1 MRTAPLA
8 ALLVAFVILG
18 SMVSIP
24 TAHAL
29 PPTWNGAAGDG
40 KWETAGNWV
49 SGVLPGPLAS
59 AVIPPGA
66 FVVTISTT
74 QSITALTVGL
84 GDTVTCESTCTLAL
98 SNVGPGLNNVGTFTN
113 FGTVTSGVL
122 ANDGTFTNS
131 GTVKTLTDLVNVG
144 TFTNFGTVTIGV
156 AFDNDGTFT
165 NRCHGTVNMTPT
177 SGTGTFTTDPTC
189 PAVGGVVTT
198 VNAFSI
204 LAPWIA
210 VLGLVGC
217 IGPAVVVAKPW
228 KKREN

>member
-1 MRTAPLA
+1 MRTVPLA
-8 ALLVAFVILG
+8 VLLVAFFILG

-24 TAHAL
+24 RAHAL
-29 PPTWNGAAGDG
+29 PPPITWNGAAGDG

-49 SGVLPGPLAS
+49 GGVPPGPGDVV
-59 AVIPPGA
+59 VILPGA
-66 FVVTISTT
+66 FAVTISTT
-74 QSITALTVGL
+74 QSIFALTVGL

-98 SNVGPGLNNVGTFTN
+98 TSLSGLNNLGTFTN
-113 FGTVTSGVL
+113 FGTVTSNGL
-122 ANDGTFTNS
+122 GNAGTFTNY
-131 GTVKTLTDLVNVG
+131 GTVTLTTLLVNVG

-156 AFDNDGTFT
+156 TFVNGGTFT
-165 NRCHGTVNMTPT
+165 NRCHGTVNITPT

-204 LAPWIA
+204 LAPWIG

-217 IGPAVVVAKPW
+217 IGTVVVFAK
-228 KKREN
+228 KHCK